1 VIKVMPSR
9 RRQEAHPWLLPL
21 RFRHHDRKRFIDL
34 FKVLPDGPGL
44 EAQWVLD
51 YFIDT
56 GRRVC
61 GNTSK
66 RIRCS
71 WCVSLTFV
79 PNMLRVCLCQYA
91 GVLARYPAT
100 VAALDDLLERGT
112 GAPVQLQGAYGA
124 FRPLM
129 TAFRKP
135 RAN

>member
-1 VIKVMPSR
+1 VFKVMTSR

-21 RFRHHDRKRFIDL
+21 RFRHHDCKRFIDL
-34 FKVLPDGPGL
+34 FKALSDGPGL
-44 EAQWVLD
+44 ETQWVLD

-56 GRRVC
+56 GRRVR
-61 GNTSK
+61 GSTT
-66 RIRCS
+66 RRTRCS

-79 PNMLRVCLCQYA
+79 PNMLRVCPCQYA

-112 GAPVQLQGAYGA
+112 GAPVQLQGAYSA

-129 TAFRKP
+129 TACRKP
-135 RAN
+135 SAN